1 MNPFV
6 LAIDGPAGAGK
17 SATARGVAR
26 RLGLLH
32 VDSGAMYRAAA
43 WTALRKG
50 ANLDSESEVLR
61 AVDSV
66 RFEASDEGL
75 RVDGRPVEDEIRTA
89 EAGEAASRVAVHRGL
104 RRRLVAIQRS
114 LARPPGI
121 VMEGRDIG
129 TVVFPRA
136 SLKVFLSASAEVRA
150 RRRYDEILG
159 RGETADLAGIEAMIR
174 DRDRRDE
181 GRAES
186 PALPAPDAIPL
197 DTSDLSLDEQVEIV
211 GRWGELGLR
220 GPGRTSPFYWFGSRF
235 VKAFSRT
242 FLKFR
247 IEGLDHVPRTGPL
260 IAACNHISFWDP
272 PLVGSNFPRVLHFV
286 AKAELFENKLFGAML
301 RGYNSIPIQR
311 GTRARTGLLGAEEV
325 LNEGGAVLIFPEG
338 TRNKS
343 GTLMPPRA
351 GIGRL
356 AVVTRSPVLPVRI
369 SGSNRIRRSM
379 RRQEL
384 VRIVI
389 GTPLAPPTSPDPD
402 RTEMNAFALRVME
415 AIAALPSDAETPYR
429 ADQALRGT

>member
-1 MNPFV
+1 MTPFV

-17 SATARGVAR
+17 SATSRGVAK

-43 WTALRKG
+43 WVALRKG
-50 ANLDSESEVLR
+50 ANLDLEADVLR
-61 AVDSV
+61 AIDGV
-66 RFEASDEGL
+66 RFEASAEGL
-75 RVDGRPVEDEIRTA
+75 RCDGRLVEAEIRTA
-89 EAGEAASRVAVHRGL
+89 EAGDAASRVAVHRGL
-104 RRRLVAIQRS
+104 RGRLVAIQRS
-114 LARPPGI
+114 LARAPGI

-136 SLKVFLSASAEVRA
+136 SLKIFLSASAEVRA
-150 RRRYDEILG
+150 RRRYRELTG
-159 RGETADLAGIEAMIR
+159 RGESADLAAIETMIR

-181 GRAES
+181 SRAES

-197 DTSDLSLDEQVEIV
+197 DTSDLTLEEQTEIV
-211 GRWGELGLR
+211 GRWAELGLR
-220 GPGRTSPFYWFGSRF
+220 GPGPTTPFYWFGSRF

-247 IEGLDHVPRTGPL
+247 IEGLDHVPRSGPL

-286 AKAELFENKLFGAML
+286 AKAELFENKVFGAML

-311 GTRARTGLLGAEEV
+311 GTRARAGLLGAEEV

-343 GTLMPPRA
+343 GALMPPRA

-369 SGSNRIRRSM
+369 SGSNQIRRSL
-379 RRQEL
+379 RRQTL

-389 GTPLAPPTSPDPD
+389 GTPLVPPVRPDPD
-402 RTEMNAFALRVME
+402 RTAMNAFALRVME
-415 AIAALPSDAETPYR
+415 AIAALPGPPETPDR
-429 ADQALRGT
+429 PE

>member
-1 MNPFV
+1 MKPFV

-17 SATARGVAR
+17 SATARGVAA
-26 RLGLLH
+26 RLGLKH

-43 WTALRKG
+43 WLARERG
-50 ANLDSESEVLR
+50 ANLDEEADVLR
-61 AVDSV
+61 AIDGV
-66 RFEASDEGL
+66 RFEAGEEGIL
-75 RVDGRPVEDEIRTA
+75 CDGRLVEAEIRTA
-89 EAGEAASRVAVHRGL
+89 EAGEAASRVAVYPGV

-114 LARPPGI
+114 LARPPGV

-129 TVVFPRA
+129 TVVFPKA
-136 SLKVFLSASAEVRA
+136 DLKVFLSASVEVRA
-150 RRRYDEILG
+150 LRRRLELTA
-159 RGETADLAGIEAMIR
+159 RGEAADQGAIEAMIR
-174 DRDRRDE
+174 DRDRRDRE
-181 GRAES
+181 RAES
-186 PALPAPDAIPL
+186 PMLVAPDAIPL
-197 DTSDLSLDEQVEIV
+197 DTSDLALDELVDLV
-211 GRWGELGLR
+211 TRWAELGRR
-220 GPGRTSPFYWFGSRF
+220 GPGPTTPFYWFGSRF

-286 AKAELFENKLFGAML
+286 AKAELFENRVFGAML

-311 GTRARTGLLGAEEV
+311 GLRARSGLLGAEEV

-343 GTLMPPRA
+343 GALMPPRA

-356 AVVTRSPVLPVRI
+356 ATVTRTPVLPVRI
-369 SGSNRIRRSM
+369 SGSNQIRRSL
-379 RRQEL
+379 RRQTL

-389 GTPLAPPTSPDPD
+389 GTPIVPPLRSEPD
-402 RTEMNAFALRVME
+402 RAEMHSFALRVME
-415 AIAALPSDAETPYR
+415 AIAALP
-429 ADQALRGT
+429 G

>member
-1 MNPFV
+1 MNSFV

-43 WTALRKG
+43 WAALRKG
-50 ANLDSESEVLR
+50 ANLDSENDVLH
-61 AVDSV
+61 ALESA
-66 RFEASDEGL
+66 RFEASGEGL
-75 RVDGRPVEDEIRTA
+75 RVDGLLVEAEIRTA
-89 EAGEAASRVAVHRGL
+89 DAGEAASRVAVHRGL

-136 SLKVFLSASAEVRA
+136 SLKVFLSASVQVRA
-150 RRRYDEILG
+150 RRRYDELVG
-159 RGETADLAGIEAMIR
+159 RGESADLESIEAMIL

-181 GRAES
+181 SRAES

-197 DTSDLSLDEQVEIV
+197 DTSDLNLDEQVEIV
-211 GRWGELGLR
+211 GRWAELGLR
-220 GPGRTSPFYWFGSRF
+220 GPGRTKPFYWFGSRF

-242 FLKFR
+242 LLKFR

-389 GTPLAPPTSPDPD
+389 GTPLAPPTRPDPD
-402 RTEMNAFALRVME
+402 RAEMNAFALRVME
-415 AIAALPSDAETPYR
+415 AIAALPGDAETPYR
-429 ADQALRGT
+429 ADPILRGT

>member
-1 MNPFV
+1 LKPFV

-17 SATARGVAR
+17 SATARGVAA
-26 RLGLLH
+26 RLGLKH

-43 WTALRKG
+43 WLARERG
-50 ANLDSESEVLR
+50 ANLDSEADVLR
-61 AVDSV
+61 AIEGA
-66 RFEASDEGL
+66 RFEASEEGIL
-75 RVDGRPVEDEIRTA
+75 CDGRLVEAEIRTA
-89 EAGEAASRVAVHRGL
+89 EAGEAASRVAVHPGM

-114 LARPPGI
+114 LARPPGV

-129 TVVFPRA
+129 TVVFPKA
-136 SLKVFLSASAEVRA
+136 DLKIYLSASVEVRA
-150 RRRYDEILG
+150 LRRQLELTA
-159 RGETADLAGIEAMIR
+159 RGEPADPSATEAMIR
-174 DRDRRDE
+174 ERDRRDG

-186 PALPAPDAIPL
+186 PMLAAPDAIPL
-197 DTSDLSLDEQVEIV
+197 DTSDLDLDQQVDLV
-211 GRWGELGLR
+211 ARWAELGRR
-220 GPGRTSPFYWFGSRF
+220 GPGPTTPFYWFGSRF

-247 IEGLDHVPRTGPL
+247 IEGLDHVPRSGPL

-286 AKAELFENKLFGAML
+286 AKAELFENRVFGAML

-311 GTRARTGLLGAEEV
+311 GLRARSGLLGAEEV

-343 GTLMPPRA
+343 GALMPPRA

-356 AVVTRSPVLPVRI
+356 ATVTRTPVLPVRI
-369 SGSNRIRRSM
+369 SGSNQIRRSL
-379 RRQEL
+379 RRQTL

-389 GTPLAPPTSPDPD
+389 GTPIVPPVRSEPD
-402 RTEMNAFALRVME
+402 RAEMHSFALRVME
-415 AIAALPSDAETPYR
+415 AIAALPGPE
-429 ADQALRGT
+429 